1 MISSIDP
8 VKWNFEKLDLSQPRV
23 MGILNLT
30 PDSFYDG
37 GRYNLAD
44 SAVQRA
50 AQLLEEGASI
60 LDIGAL
66 STRPNAKEVCE
77 YEEWERLREIL
88 PLIRKEFPDILIS
101 VDTYRSGI
109 AEKAVT
115 EGADII
121 NDISGG
127 RFDNNMAAKIA
138 EIKVPYI
145 IMHIQGTPQTMQKN
159 PKYENVL
166 AGVDRF
172 LKDQI
177 AKLKSYGVDKNL
189 ILDPGFGFGKTVDH
203 NFQLLHGIRK
213 LKENGFPILA
223 GLSRKSMINKVLG
236 TKPENALNGT
246 TALHMLALQNGAD
259 ILRVHDVKPAVETVK
274 LYLKYA
280 ENASRAKI

>member
-8 VKWNFEKLDLSQPRV
+8 VKWNFDKLDLSQPVV

-37 GRYNLAD
+37 GRYNLVY

-50 AQLLEEGASI
+50 GQMLEEGASVI
-60 LDIGAL
+60 DIGAL
-66 STRPNAKEVCE
+66 STRPNAKEVDE
-77 YEEWERLREIL
+77 YEEWKRLREIL
-88 PLIRKEFPDILIS
+88 PLIRKEFPETVIS

-109 AEKAVT
+109 AEKAVA

-127 RFDNNMAAKIA
+127 RFDNKMASKIS
-138 EIKVPYI
+138 ELKVPYI
-145 IMHIQGTPQTMQKN
+145 IMHIQGNPQSMQKN
-159 PKYENVL
+159 PKYENV
-166 AGVDRF
+166 VSEVERF
-172 LKDQI
+172 LNEQV
-177 AKLKSYGVDKNL
+177 AKLRSYGVDKNL

-203 NFQLLHGIRK
+203 NYELLHGIRH
-213 LKENGFPILA
+213 LKKNGFPILA

-246 TALHMLALQNGAD
+246 TALHMLALQNGSD
-259 ILRVHDVKPAVETVK
+259 ILRVHDVKPAVQTIR
-274 LYLKYA
+274 LFLKYA

>member
-138 EIKVPYI
+138 EFRLCN
-145 IMHIQGTPQTMQKN
+145 T
-159 PKYENVL
+159 
-166 AGVDRF
+166 DD
-172 LKDQI
+172 LKT
-177 AKLKSYGVDKNL
+177 GE
-189 ILDPGFGFGKTVDH
+189 
-203 NFQLLHGIRK
+203 LLWYHRA
-213 LKENGFPILA
+213 PWY
-223 GLSRKSMINKVLG
+223 S
-236 TKPENALNGT
+236 PENDQEIDDLF
-246 TALHMLALQNGAD
+246 
-259 ILRVHDVKPAVETVK
+259 K
-274 LYLKYA
+274 
-280 ENASRAKI
+280 NAGS

>member
-50 AQLLEEGASI
+50 TQLREEGASI

-203 NFQLLHGIRK
+203 NFQLLHGIRH
-213 LKENGFPILA
+213 LKKNGFPILV